1 VGNSGRTHLPRKAVK
16 VGPQFR
22 DPPGSVSPQKKDP
35 LAESAGSVQPAA
47 KILVSHVPPIT
58 PCAAMNATIIL
69 ANLFSPT
76 PSKIELAKKY
86 LKDIEE
92 MIERYKKDGDRRTTK
107 YLLDLKSL
115 ILAQADYISEHK
127 SYIRRRL
134 EGEDELWASK
144 KSIIDEL
151 ERAEYRELAEL
162 YENKFRSLAERRT
175 NKLKLLDELSSPVT
189 LKGSIPLLIGTGGVA
204 SLLYAAQKEIMDVL
218 ASYIPGYAHPIYL
231 ALIVTVG
238 AAVAM
243 TAKFIDYY
251 VQRTR
256 NREVAKYNL
265 EEEALRKSYKEDE
278 QSTIRKIKDRRD
290 AEIKSHNDAKA
301 RFVED
306 ISKFKQE
313 RAAFVYLEAFKLCTL
328 FYPEYTNKYKK
339 YSELKEKDPE
349 TALAS
354 VKEHA
359 LELAKAEF
367 ITSHTKETSVLNNSK
382 EE

>member
-1 VGNSGRTHLPRKAVK
+1 
-16 VGPQFR
+16 
-22 DPPGSVSPQKKDP
+22 
-35 LAESAGSVQPAA
+35 
-47 KILVSHVPPIT
+47 
-58 PCAAMNATIIL
+58 MNATIIL